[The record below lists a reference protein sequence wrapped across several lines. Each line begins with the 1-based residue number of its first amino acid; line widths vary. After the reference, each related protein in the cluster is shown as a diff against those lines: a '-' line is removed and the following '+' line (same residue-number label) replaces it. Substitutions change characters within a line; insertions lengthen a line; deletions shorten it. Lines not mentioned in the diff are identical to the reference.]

1 MAASNEV
8 RELISPVGPAAWS
21 RRWARARYKAA
32 SLGPGAPVVLTET
45 TELGAAVW
53 QAPPPPH
60 RGLVPLSE
68 VELTGLWITSP
79 TGSLVGRWW
88 RKAQLRALFAP
99 DRGFGSAGDTPTGH
113 LACWIAG
120 AVAGAAAGG
129 YGVGGPLAL
138 VWGGLLGAVLAYGVT
153 AAVVLTAKR
162 HVHGPVNAADPDLLA
177 TVLRLLEVRGD
188 VLSLAD
194 LTGGIEIRATIREL
208 LWQVTDPD
216 TTDAEYH
223 NIRYQ
228 AQVLAA
234 AVGDARRAQMVL
246 QTVASSGDTASVGVP
261 AGGRADRLTRS
272 AAAAIGRLQAHTA
285 AMGEVTDQLRALQ
298 RPTNPR

>member
-1 MAASNEV
+1 MTASNEV

-21 RRWARARYKAA
+21 RRWARAQHKAA
-32 SLGPGAPVVLTET
+32 SLGSGVPVVLTET

-53 QAPPPPH
+53 QAPPPVH
-60 RGLVPLSE
+60 RGRVELSE

-79 TGSLVGRWW
+79 TRTFVGRWW

-99 DRGFGSAGDTPTGH
+99 ERGFGSAGDIPTGA
-113 LACWIAG
+113 LVCWVVG
-120 AVAGAAAGG
+120 AVAGAAAGA
-129 YGVGGPLAL
+129 YGIGGFLAL
-138 VWGGLLGAVLAYGVT
+138 VWGGLLGAVLAFGLTSVT
-153 AAVVLTAKR
+153 VLTAKR
-162 HVHGPVNAADPDLLA
+162 HVHGPVNAADPEMLA

-194 LTGGIEIRATIREL
+194 LDGGTEIRATVREL

-216 TTDAEYH
+216 TSDADYRK
-223 NIRYQ
+223 IRYQ

-246 QTVASSGDTASVGVP
+246 EAVASAGDTP
-261 AGGRADRLTRS
+261 AVHVDTRNDRLTRS
-272 AAAAIGRLQAHTA
+272 AADAVERLQAHTA
-285 AMGEVTDQLRALQ
+285 AMDEVTEQIRTLRRQAQLR
-298 RPTNPR
+298 